1 MAWQL
6 RPLYDRVIAKRIEP
20 REEVRGGIIIPDVAR
35 ERPMLAEVVAVGA
48 GRVLEN
54 GKVLPLDVR
63 PGQKVLIGKYAGSEV
78 KIEGVEYVILRED
91 EILGIV
97 VEE

>member
-6 RPLYDRVIAKRIEP
+6 RPLYDRVVVRRVEP
-20 REEVRGGIIIPDVAR
+20 KEEVRGGIIIPDVAR
-35 ERPMLAEVVAVGA
+35 EKPMLAEVVAVGT

-54 GKVLPLDVR
+54 GKVLPLDVQ

-78 KIEGVEYVILRED
+78 KIDGVEYVILRED

>member
-6 RPLYDRVIAKRIEP
+6 RPLYDRVVVRRIEP
-20 REEVRGGIIIPDVAR
+20 KEEVRGGIIIPDVAR
-35 ERPMLAEVVAVGA
+35 EKPMLAEVVAVGT

-54 GKVLPLDVR
+54 GKVLPLDVQ

-78 KIEGVEYVILRED
+78 KIDGVEYVILRED

>member
-1 MAWQL
+1 MGWQL
-6 RPLYDRVIAKRIEP
+6 RPLYDRVVVRRVEP
-20 REEVRGGIIIPDVAR
+20 KEEVRGGIIIPDVAR
-35 ERPMLAEVVAVGA
+35 EKPMLAEVVAVGT

-54 GKVLPLDVR
+54 GKVLPLDVQ

-78 KIEGVEYVILRED
+78 KIDGVEYVILRED

>member
-6 RPLYDRVIAKRIEP
+6 RPLYDRVVVRRIEP
-20 REEVRGGIIIPDVAR
+20 KEEVRGGIIIPDVAR
-35 ERPMLAEVVAVGA
+35 EKPMLAEVVAVGT

-54 GKVLPLDVR
+54 GKVLPLDVQ

-78 KIEGVEYVILRED
+78 KIDGVEYVILRED
-91 EILGIV
+91 EILGVV

>member
-6 RPLYDRVIAKRIEP
+6 RPLYDRVVVKRIEP
-20 REEVRGGIIIPDVAR
+20 QEEVRGGIIIPDVAR
-35 ERPMLAEVVAVGA
+35 EKPMLAEVVAVGT

-54 GKVLPLDVR
+54 GKLLPLDVR

-78 KIEGVEYVILRED
+78 KIDGVEYVILRED
-91 EILGIV
+91 EILGVV